1 MARTLAS
8 LLIGIGLTVHMA
20 VRPHGAEPDGLLS
33 GYTLTSWATKDG
45 LPGTVWAIAQTD
57 DGYLWLGTANGLVRF
72 DGVRFVP
79 WALGPTPLPKAGI
92 RALLLAHDGTLWAG
106 FDNAA
111 GVSRLRDGQAQAF
124 TEADGIALGSVR
136 ALAQD
141 RRHTIWAAS
150 TTGLFNFDGER
161 WRKLGTRQGFAAEAA
176 LSLFVGEAGALF
188 VGTTNGVFRLGEDT
202 EQFDPVTTGTP
213 DVLGLSED
221 RTGTIWTTDPV
232 VGFAPLGEDMTTGRT
247 RVPGRGSRVL
257 HDERGNLWVGTLGQ
271 GLWRVKPEA
280 DAPIEQVSVVTG
292 LPSNRVQALLE
303 DREGSIWAG
312 TFEGLSQLTPH
323 RVTPVMTLGLI
334 TAVVSTPDGD
344 VWVATTEELIGFSER
359 NAAPERAGR
368 RLPLPGVTALAAD
381 AEDGVW
387 AATNDALFRVTDT
400 RVARVPLPLGP
411 PLNRI
416 ASLALDHGGG
426 LWIFDSDHGLFR
438 WRRGRLDPVDSGPNV
453 GRAQVRF
460 TGTDRYGRLW
470 IGGAGSPFVVVVDHD
485 TARSYGPEDG
495 FRSGPYNAI
504 YEDRAGTIWF
514 GGDQGLTLLHK
525 GRPVSITRANGLPSD
540 IVLAIAEDQEHD
552 VWLATGAGIV
562 RIARH
567 QMEMVA
573 EDATHQIRHRLYDKS
588 DGLAGLPIRSRNR
601 GALRSGDGRLW
612 FVTGRGLTI
621 VDSRTLGEQPPA
633 DVRIEGAIA
642 DGSRMDP
649 GEQTLPA
656 GTTRLRID
664 YTESSLASL
673 SKTRFRYRLEGF
685 DTDWVQAGASR
696 QALYMNL
703 PPRTYRFQVVA
714 NNDAGTWHLP
724 GATWDFSIR
733 PVFYKSLWFLA
744 LCTVTFAGLLAG
756 GWQLHLRHVRREFS
770 LVLAERTRLS
780 HELHDTLLQ
789 SLVGVALQFE
799 VASKR
804 FSSSPAE
811 ARAHMIRMR
820 KQVEQ
825 YIREARQSIW
835 NLRSPALQ
843 TSTLDQALRESGER
857 TVAGQ
862 PVRFEFL
869 TRGTP
874 AGASAEVDHQL
885 LRIGQQAIHN
895 AARHAQASRI
905 RTELRYDDNAVL
917 LRVSDDGRG
926 FDPGA
931 RSPSSTGHYGITTM
945 QERAEE
951 IGARFRLKSAAG
963 AGTVVEVAVPPSALR
978 Y

>member
-1 MARTLAS
+1 MAHINRSAFGSVENAVKSTTGPRQIAWRERWRHPRTLAS
-8 LLIGIGLTVHMA
+8 LLIGIGLTVHLA
-20 VRPHGAEPDGLLS
+20 VQPHGAEPNGLLS

-45 LPGTVWAIAQTD
+45 LPGTVRAIAQTD

-79 WALGPTPLPKAGI
+79 WAALGATPLPEAGI
-92 RALLLAHDGTLWAG
+92 RALLLAHDGALWAG

-111 GVSRLRDGQAQAF
+111 GVSRIRDGQAEAF
-124 TEADGIALGSVR
+124 TEADGIALGSVT

-141 RRHTIWAAS
+141 RRDTIWAAG
-150 TTGLFNFDGER
+150 TGGLFSFDGEQ
-161 WRKLGTRQGFAAEAA
+161 WRNLGTRQGFTPGTA
-176 LSLFVGEAGALF
+176 LSLFVGTTGALF
-188 VGTTNGVFRLGEDT
+188 VGTANGVFRLREDT
-202 EQFDPVTTGTP
+202 ERFDPVTTDP
-213 DVLGLSED
+213 SEVLGLSED
-221 RTGTIWTTDPV
+221 ETGTIWTTDPV
-232 VGFAPLGEDMTTGRT
+232 VGFAPLGEDVTTDRT

-257 HDERGNLWVGTLGQ
+257 HDGRGNLWVGTLGQ
-271 GLWRVKPEA
+271 GLWRVRPAA
-280 DAPIEQVSVVTG
+280 DAPIEQVSVMTG

-334 TAVVSTPDGD
+334 TAVDATPDGD
-344 VWVATTEELIGFSER
+344 VWVATTEELIGFSEQ
-359 NAAPERAGR
+359 NTAPERAGR
-368 RLPLPGVTALAAD
+368 RLSLPGVTALAAA

-387 AATNDALFRVTDT
+387 AATNDALFRVSDT
-400 RVARVPLPLGP
+400 RVARVPLPLET

-416 ASLALDHGGG
+416 ASLASDHRGG
-426 LWIFDSDHGLFR
+426 LWIFDSEHGLFR
-438 WRRGRLDPVDSGPNV
+438 WRRGRLDPVDSGPSV

-495 FRSGPYNAI
+495 FRSGPYNTI
-504 YEDRAGTIWF
+504 HEDRAGTIWF

-525 GRPVSITRANGLPSD
+525 GRPLSMTRANGLPSD
-540 IVLAIAEDQEHD
+540 VVVAIAEDPEDD

-567 QMEMVA
+567 QIEMLA
-573 EDATHQIRHRLYDKS
+573 ADATHQIRHRLYDKS

-621 VDSRTLGEQPPA
+621 VEPRTLGERPPA

-642 DGSRMDP
+642 DGSRVES

-685 DTDWVQAGASR
+685 DADWVQAGSSR

-703 PPRTYRFQVVA
+703 PPRSYRFQVVA

-744 LCTVTFAGLLAG
+744 LCAVTVAGLLGG

-799 VASKR
+799 VANKR
-804 FSSSPAE
+804 LSSSPAE
-811 ARAHMIRMR
+811 ARAHLIRMR

-843 TSTLDQALRESGER
+843 TSNLRQALQESGER
-857 TVAGQ
+857 TAAGQ
-862 PVRFEFL
+862 PVRFEFIA
-869 TRGTP
+869 RGTP

-885 LRIGQQAIHN
+885 LRIGQEAIHN

-905 RTELRYDDNAVL
+905 RAELRYD
-917 LRVSDDGRG
+917 
-926 FDPGA
+926 
-931 RSPSSTGHYGITTM
+931 TT
-945 QERAEE
+945 RCC
-951 IGARFRLKSAAG
+951 
-963 AGTVVEVAVPPSALR
+963 
-978 Y
+978 

>member
-1 MARTLAS
+1 MT
-8 LLIGIGLTVHMA
+8 
-20 VRPHGAEPDGLLS
+20 
-33 GYTLTSWATKDG
+33 
-45 LPGTVWAIAQTD
+45 
-57 DGYLWLGTANGLVRF
+57 
-72 DGVRFVP
+72 
-79 WALGPTPLPKAGI
+79 
-92 RALLLAHDGTLWAG
+92 
-106 FDNAA
+106 
-111 GVSRLRDGQAQAF
+111 
-124 TEADGIALGSVR
+124 

-141 RRHTIWAAS
+141 RRDTIWAAG
-150 TTGLFNFDGER
+150 TGGLFSFDGEQ
-161 WRKLGTRQGFAAEAA
+161 WRNLGTRQGFTPGTA
-176 LSLFVGEAGALF
+176 LSLFVGTTGALF
-188 VGTTNGVFRLGEDT
+188 VGTANGVFRLREDT
-202 EQFDPVTTGTP
+202 ERFDPVTTGRP
-213 DVLGLSED
+213 EVLGLSED
-221 RTGTIWTTDPV
+221 ETGTIWTTDPV
-232 VGFAPLGEDMTTGRT
+232 VGFAPLGEDVTTDRT

-257 HDERGNLWVGTLGQ
+257 HDGRGNLWVGTLGQ
-271 GLWRVKPEA
+271 GLWRVRPAA
-280 DAPIEQVSVVTG
+280 DAPIEQVSVMTG

-334 TAVVSTPDGD
+334 TAVDATPDGD

-359 NAAPERAGR
+359 NTAPERAGR
-368 RLPLPGVTALAAD
+368 RLSLPGVTALAAA

-387 AATNDALFRVTDT
+387 AATNDALFRVSDT
-400 RVARVPLPLGP
+400 RVARVPLPLET

-416 ASLALDHGGG
+416 ASLASDHRGG
-426 LWIFDSDHGLFR
+426 LWIFDSEHGLFR
-438 WRRGRLDPVDSGPNV
+438 WRRGRLDPVDSGPSV

-504 YEDRAGTIWF
+504 HEDRAGTIWL
-514 GGDQGLTLLHK
+514 GGDQGLTLLHN
-525 GRPVSITRANGLPSD
+525 GQPVSMTRGNGLPSD
-540 IVLAIAEDQEHD
+540 VVVAIAEDPEDD

-567 QMEMVA
+567 QIEMLA
-573 EDATHQIRHRLYDKS
+573 ADATHQIRHRLYDKS

-621 VDSRTLGEQPPA
+621 VEPRTLGERPPA

-642 DGSRMDP
+642 DGSRVES

-673 SKTRFRYRLEGF
+673 SKTRFRYRLEEF
-685 DTDWVQAGASR
+685 DADWVQAGSSR

-703 PPRTYRFQVVA
+703 PPRSYRFQVIA

-744 LCTVTFAGLLAG
+744 LCAVTVAGLLGG
-756 GWQLHLRHVRREFS
+756 GWQLHLRHVRRESS

-799 VASKR
+799 VANKR
-804 FSSSPAE
+804 LSSSPAE
-811 ARAHMIRMR
+811 ARAHLIRMR

-843 TSTLDQALRESGER
+843 TSNLRQALQES
-857 TVAGQ
+857 
-862 PVRFEFL
+862 
-869 TRGTP
+869 RG
-874 AGASAEVDHQL
+874 GNG
-885 LRIGQQAIHN
+885 R
-895 AARHAQASRI
+895 R
-905 RTELRYDDNAVL
+905 
-917 LRVSDDGRG
+917 GRG
-926 FDPGA
+926 
-931 RSPSSTGHYGITTM
+931 
-945 QERAEE
+945 
-951 IGARFRLKSAAG
+951 AG
-963 AGTVVEVAVPPSALR
+963 VGSE

>member
-1 MARTLAS
+1 MAHINRSAFGSVENAVKSTTGPRQIAWRERWRHPRTLAS
-8 LLIGIGLTVHMA
+8 LLIGIGLTVHLA
-20 VRPHGAEPDGLLS
+20 VQPHGAEPNGLLS

-79 WALGPTPLPKAGI
+79 WVARGATPLPEAGI

-111 GVSRLRDGQAQAF
+111 GVSRIRDGQAEAF
-124 TEADGIALGSVR
+124 TEADGIALGSVT

-141 RRHTIWAAS
+141 RRDTIWAAG
-150 TTGLFNFDGER
+150 TGGLFSFDGEQ
-161 WRKLGTRQGFAAEAA
+161 WRNLGTRQGFTPGTA
-176 LSLFVGEAGALF
+176 LSLFVGTTGALF
-188 VGTTNGVFRLGEDT
+188 VGTANGVFRLREDT
-202 EQFDPVTTGTP
+202 ERFDPVTTDP
-213 DVLGLSED
+213 SEVLGLSED
-221 RTGTIWTTDPV
+221 ETGTIWTTDPV
-232 VGFAPLGEDMTTGRT
+232 VGFAPLGEDVTTDRT

-257 HDERGNLWVGTLGQ
+257 HDGRGNLWVGTLGQ
-271 GLWRVKPEA
+271 GLWRVRPAA
-280 DAPIEQVSVVTG
+280 DAPIEQVSVMTG

-334 TAVVSTPDGD
+334 TAVDATPDGD
-344 VWVATTEELIGFSER
+344 VWVATTEELIGFSEQ
-359 NAAPERAGR
+359 NTAPERAGR
-368 RLPLPGVTALAAD
+368 RLSLPSVTALAAA

-387 AATNDALFRVTDT
+387 AATNDALFRVSDT
-400 RVARVPLPLGP
+400 RVARVPLPLET

-416 ASLALDHGGG
+416 ASLASDHRGG
-426 LWIFDSDHGLFR
+426 LWIFDSEHGLFR
-438 WRRGRLDPVDSGPNV
+438 WRRGRLDPVDSGPSV

-504 YEDRAGTIWF
+504 HEDRAGTIWL
-514 GGDQGLTLLHK
+514 GGDQGLTLLHN
-525 GRPVSITRANGLPSD
+525 GQPVSMTRANGLPSD
-540 IVLAIAEDQEHD
+540 VVVAIAEDPEDD

-567 QMEMVA
+567 QIEMLA
-573 EDATHQIRHRLYDKS
+573 ADATHQIRHRLYDKS

-621 VDSRTLGEQPPA
+621 VEPRTLGERPPA

-642 DGSRMDP
+642 DGSRVES

-685 DTDWVQAGASR
+685 DADWVQAGSSR

-703 PPRTYRFQVVA
+703 PPRSYRFQVVA

-744 LCTVTFAGLLAG
+744 LCAVTVAGLLGG

-799 VASKR
+799 VANKR
-804 FSSSPAE
+804 LSSSPAE
-811 ARAHMIRMR
+811 ARAHLIRMR

-843 TSTLDQALRESGER
+843 TSNLRQALQESGER
-857 TVAGQ
+857 TAAGQ
-862 PVRFEFL
+862 PVRFEFIA
-869 TRGTP
+869 RGTP

-885 LRIGQQAIHN
+885 LRIGQEAIHN

-905 RTELRYDDNAVL
+905 RAELRYD
-917 LRVSDDGRG
+917 
-926 FDPGA
+926 
-931 RSPSSTGHYGITTM
+931 TT
-945 QERAEE
+945 RCC
-951 IGARFRLKSAAG
+951 
-963 AGTVVEVAVPPSALR
+963 
-978 Y
+978 